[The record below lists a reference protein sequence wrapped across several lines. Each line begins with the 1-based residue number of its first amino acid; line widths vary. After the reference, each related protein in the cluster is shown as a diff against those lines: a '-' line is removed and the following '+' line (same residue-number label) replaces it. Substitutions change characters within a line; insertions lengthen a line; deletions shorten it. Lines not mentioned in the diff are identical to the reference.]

1 MNATL
6 RFGLIGSSIT
16 LALNLFGF
24 LVLKQV
30 AARFFTD
37 DWWSTWFPSFIVWL
51 GMTIVGL
58 GRQHSSRR
66 QGEQDARHS

>member
-6 RFGLIGSSIT
+6 RLGLIGSSIT

-24 LVLKQV
+24 LVLNQA

-37 DWWSTWFPSFIVWL
+37 GWWSTWFPSFIVWL
-51 GMTIVGL
+51 GITIVGL
-58 GRQHSSRR
+58 GRQLSGR